1 MPPKII
7 FVEGNIGTG
16 KTTFLNLVQEHVDNV
31 QCILE
36 PVDKWTGLSDSSGKN
51 ILHYFYENMEKYTY
65 SFQSY
70 AFLSRVMLLDLI
82 DYSKEYVF
90 IERSVY
96 SDKNIFAQ
104 NCVQNG
110 TMTEIEWNL
119 YNKWFDWM
127 VGKLIKLDYT
137 HIYLK
142 CQPEV
147 SYARLKTRN
156 RPEEQGISLDYITQI
171 HQRHEEWLG
180 NSDCIVLDA
189 SVDYRSNPDLI
200 KSYID
205 KCTPNTKPRF
215 TYDLNYI
222 V

>member
-7 FVEGNIGTG
+7 FVEGNIWTG

-119 YNKWFDWM
+119 YNN
-127 VGKLIKLDYT
+127 
-137 HIYLK
+137 
-142 CQPEV
+142 
-147 SYARLKTRN
+147 SKTIQKNKRIM
-156 RPEEQGISLDYITQI
+156 E
-171 HQRHEEWLG
+171 
-180 NSDCIVLDA
+180 
-189 SVDYRSNPDLI
+189 
-200 KSYID
+200 K
-205 KCTPNTKPRF
+205 
-215 TYDLNYI
+215 
-222 V
+222 

>member
-147 SYARLKTRN
+147 SYSRLKTRN

-189 SVDYRSNPDLI
+189 SVDYRTNPDLI

>member
-82 DYSKEYVF
+82 DYSKEYASTAFVF
-90 IERSVY
+90 
-96 SDKNIFAQ
+96 
-104 NCVQNG
+104 
-110 TMTEIEWNL
+110 
-119 YNKWFDWM
+119 NK
-127 VGKLIKLDYT
+127 
-137 HIYLK
+137 
-142 CQPEV
+142 
-147 SYARLKTRN
+147 
-156 RPEEQGISLDYITQI
+156 
-171 HQRHEEWLG
+171 
-180 NSDCIVLDA
+180 
-189 SVDYRSNPDLI
+189 
-200 KSYID
+200 
-205 KCTPNTKPRF
+205 NTKSF
-215 TYDLNYI
+215 SKASLNMM
-222 V
+222 VEF

>member
-16 KTTFLNLVQEHVDNV
+16 KTTFLNLVQKHVDNV

-82 DYSKEYVF
+82 DYSKEYIF

-171 HQRHEEWLG
+171 HQRHEDWLG

-189 SVDYRSNPDLI
+189 SVDYRTNPELI
-200 KSYID
+200 MNYID
-205 KCTPNTKPRF
+205 KCTPNTKTKV

>member
-189 SVDYRSNPDLI
+189 SVDYRTNPDLI